1 MGGSSRHVIPVYLDG
16 DEQAITSSDITN
28 SVANWNGLT
37 SRVSIDHSG
46 NMTFKIGVP
55 NHVGTVLFIEAVAS
69 SLGSYSIFDNAGNA
83 GSETTIASLQETGDS
98 VTVIWDNNRWRI
110 ISETDM
116 ASSTGAAPVDSVN
129 GETGVIVLDTGDVS
143 QAAAGPFYA
152 NQLEPTTV
160 GGNVVNLDTANDGMI
175 PKVFNRTGAANSSV
189 TLPVDDAYHFQINN
203 LNATGTVTIT
213 TASNVSVTVMKHSV
227 GQITDSGSDTLTGLI
242 ATSTSSDTQ
251 STTLFNAK
259 TGVAWVSSSDG
270 ANVSVVILTFN

>member
-16 DEQAITSSDITN
+16 ATQAVVDADITN
-28 SVANWNGLT
+28 GVVNWDGLT
-37 SRVSIDHSG
+37 SRVSIDTTESI
-46 NMTFKIGVP
+46 TLKIGVP
-55 NHVGTVLFIEAVAS
+55 THVGTVVFIEAVAS
-69 SLGSYSIFDNAGNA
+69 SVGDYTIFDNGGNA
-83 GSETTIASLQETGDS
+83 GSETTIATLQETGDS
-98 VTVIWDNNRWRI
+98 VTVVWDNNRWRI

-116 ASSTGAAPVDSVN
+116 GSVTGNAPVDSVN
-129 GETGVIVLDTGDVS
+129 GETGVVVLDTSDVS

-152 NQLEPTTV
+152 DQLEPTTV
-160 GGNVVNLDTANDGMI
+160 GGTVVNLDTADDGMI
-175 PKVFNRTGAANSSV
+175 PKVFNRTGAADSSI

-213 TASNVSVTVMKHSV
+213 TASNVSVTVMKHSY
-227 GQITDSGSDTLTGLI
+227 GIITDSNSDTLTGVI
-242 ATSTSSDTQ
+242 PTSTSSDTQ